1 MAQEIL
7 TMEHNMGIIYL
18 ATKIFGVQLHGTF
31 FTEVHIMNSNNKLSP
46 WAVIGLIAAIAAVV
60 ASFTTAV
67 LMLEKKRR
75 DDEELERYLDCSI
88 Q

>member
-1 MAQEIL
+1 
-7 TMEHNMGIIYL
+7 
-18 ATKIFGVQLHGTF
+18 
-31 FTEVHIMNSNNKLSP
+31 MNSNNKLSP